1 MYSNQLKVTTQS
13 ATSTFVKTFTN
24 NRWRARSEDSCPSTS
39 YPLPKAY
46 LELHLLEQINFVNSP
61 VVRVT
66 DWLEKSSEVLVL
78 RKMREDSYLVTMQG
92 DCYYEVF
99 PTKQE
104 AVKFMLD
111 LVDEKI
117 LAVAEA

>member
-1 MYSNQLKVTTQS
+1 MYSNQLKVTTET
-13 ATSTFVKTFTN
+13 ATATAVKTLKH
-24 NRWRARSEDSCPSTS
+24 NRWAARSEDARPRIS

-61 VVRVT
+61 VVRIT
-66 DWLEKSSEVLVL
+66 DWHEKSSEVLLL
-78 RKMREDSYLVTMQG
+78 RKMREASYLVTLQG
-92 DCYYEVF
+92 DCYFEVF
-99 PTKQE
+99 PTKEE

-111 LVDEKI
+111 LVDDKI